1 MKNIFT
7 SFVIFILLIIT
18 ISISIHYLNTKYY
31 YYEEKVNSLEQM
43 VSDEQWNKAYDE
55 SISFL
60 DSWKKDSKLLTAYI
74 HHVHVE
80 SISSD
85 LLQLTQYI
93 KYEEKV
99 DALASIHEI
108 KFLLKEI
115 TEIQKVNI
123 TNVF

>member
-7 SFVIFILLIIT
+7 SFVIFVLLTIT

-31 YYEEKVNSLEQM
+31 YYSDKIDSLEEL
-43 VSDEQWNKAYDE
+43 VSKDDWNKAYD
-55 SISFL
+55 SSLSFL
-60 DSWKKDSKLLTAYI
+60 KNWEKDSKMATAYI

-80 SISSD
+80 SISSE

-93 KYEEKV
+93 KYQDKV
-99 DALASIHEI
+99 ESLASIHEI

-115 TEIQKVNI
+115 TEIQKINI

>member
-18 ISISIHYLNTKYY
+18 ISFSIHYLNTKYY
-31 YYEEKVNSLEQM
+31 HYSDEINSLEEL
-43 VSDEQWNKAYDE
+43 VSKDEWNKAYN
-55 SISFL
+55 SSLSFL
-60 DSWKKDSKLLTAYI
+60 NNWEKDSKMATAYI

-80 SISSD
+80 SISSE

-93 KYEEKV
+93 KYEDKV
-99 DALASIHEI
+99 QSLASIHEI
-108 KFLLKEI
+108 KFLLKQI
-115 TEIQKVNI
+115 TEIQKLNI

>member
-31 YYEEKVNSLEQM
+31 YYEEKINVLEEM
-43 VSDEQWNKAYDE
+43 VSDDQWKKAYDN
-55 SISFL
+55 SIDFL
-60 DSWKKDSKLLTAYI
+60 EHWKKDSKLVTAYI

-80 SISSD
+80 SISSE

-93 KYEEKV
+93 KYEDKV
-99 DALASIHEI
+99 ESLASIHEI